1 VKEGSIVWADGVL
14 DTASIICSYQWL
26 RYDKKN
32 NNAGA
37 VICAVNNHEKDY
49 STVAEP
55 NITTD

>member
-32 NNAGA
+32 KNAGA
-37 VICAVNNHEKDY
+37 VICAVKQSMRLLFNSY
-49 STVAEP
+49 RA
-55 NITTD
+55 

>member
-32 NNAGA
+32 KNAGV
-37 VICAVNNHEKDY
+37 VICAVSDQNRAID
-49 STVAEP
+49 S
-55 NITTD
+55 

>member
-32 NNAGA
+32 KNAGA
-37 VICAVNNHEKDY
+37 VICAVNNQWNDY
-49 STVAEP
+49 STVTEP
-55 NITTD
+55 NM